1 MKNWRTTLAGAL
13 TIAVAICAAA
23 LEFLKT
29 GTANWPVLVTGVTI
43 GIGLVKAKDA
53 GVTGTE
59 K

>member
-1 MKNWRTTLAGAL
+1 MKSWRTTLAGTL

-29 GTANWPVLVTGVTI
+29 GTVNWPVLVTGVTV
-43 GIGLVKAKDA
+43 GIGLIKAKDA
-53 GVTGTE
+53 GVTGTT